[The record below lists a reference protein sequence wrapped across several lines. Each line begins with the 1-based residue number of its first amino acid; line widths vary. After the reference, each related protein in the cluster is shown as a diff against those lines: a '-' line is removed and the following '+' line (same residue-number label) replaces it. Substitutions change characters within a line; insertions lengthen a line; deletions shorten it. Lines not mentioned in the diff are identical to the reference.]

1 MMRSLNR
8 NILAC
13 AGIVLVMLILPQF
26 LSAYA
31 INVLNDVG
39 LYAVLALSLN
49 IILGHAGLFN
59 MGHAAFYAMGAYTT
73 AILNI
78 QYGIPILW
86 LMVPSGLVA
95 GLFAFLVT
103 RPIIHLRGDYLLI
116 VTIGIVEI
124 VNIAIVNN
132 VFGLTGGANGLYG
145 IGRPVLFGQ
154 TLAKPYQL
162 YYLIWA
168 FVGLSVLL
176 FYLLENSR
184 FGRALNYIKQD
195 ALAAQGTGINA
206 SHYKVA
212 AFVLGAFWAGM
223 AGTLYATKMTLI
235 SPQSFTFWESVLLF
249 AIVILAG
256 SGSIKGVLLGSFLL
270 ITLLEVFRDFGSA
283 RMLVFG
289 AAMVVM
295 MIFRPRGLL
304 PPKPQKYIVAPI
316 LEKIRGAAAAVTS
329 GATPASAST
338 ATAGSAPG
346 SVAAPAGPKN
356 DGGQRGE
363 A

>member
-1 MMRSLNR
+1 MNR
-8 NILAC
+8 KTLAY
-13 AGIVLVMLILPQF
+13 AAIVLAMLALPKF
-26 LSAYA
+26 LSAYS

-59 MGHAAFYAMGAYTT
+59 MGHAAFYAMGAYAT
-73 AILNI
+73 AILNTR
-78 QYGIPILW
+78 YGIPILW
-86 LMVPSGLVA
+86 LMAPSGLVA
-95 GLFAFLVT
+95 GLFAFIVV

-132 VFGLTGGANGLYG
+132 VFGLTGGANGIYG
-145 IGRPVLFGQ
+145 ISRPELFGY
-154 TLAKPYQL
+154 TLSKPHQL

-168 FVGLSVLL
+168 FVGLTVIL
-176 FYLLENSR
+176 FHLLENSR

-235 SPQSFTFWESVLLF
+235 SPESFTFWESVLLF

-270 ITLLEVFRDFGSA
+270 IALLELFRDFGSA

-289 AAMVVM
+289 AAMMVM
-295 MIFRPRGLL
+295 MIFRPQGLL
-304 PPKPQKYIVAPI
+304 PPKPQKYTVGPI
-316 LEKIRGAAAAVTS
+316 LEKIRAAAA
-329 GATPASAST
+329 AAA
-338 ATAGSAPG
+338 
-346 SVAAPAGPKN
+346 AAPVKPETGH
-356 DGGQRGE
+356 GQEGK

>member
-1 MMRSLNR
+1 MNR
-8 NILAC
+8 KHLAY
-13 AGIVLVMLILPQF
+13 AAIVLLLLVLPRF
-26 LSAYA
+26 LSAYS

-59 MGHAAFYAMGAYTT
+59 MGHAAFYAMGAYAT
-73 AILNI
+73 AILNT

-86 LMVPSGLVA
+86 LMAPSGLVA
-95 GLFAFLVT
+95 GLFAFIVV

-132 VFGLTGGANGLYG
+132 VFGLTGGANGIYG
-145 IGRPVLFGQ
+145 IGRPALFGY
-154 TLAKPYQL
+154 TLSKPHQL

-168 FVGLSVLL
+168 FVGLTVIL
-176 FYLLENSR
+176 FHLLENSR

-235 SPQSFTFWESVLLF
+235 SPESFTFWESVLLF

-256 SGSIKGVLLGSFLL
+256 SGSIKGVLLGSFLM
-270 ITLLEVFRDFGSA
+270 ITLLELFRDFGSA

-289 AAMVVM
+289 AAMMAM
-295 MIFRPRGLL
+295 MIFRPQGLL

-316 LEKIRGAAAAVTS
+316 LEKIR
-329 GATPASAST
+329 ASK
-338 ATAGSAPG
+338 TAGQTDQ
-346 SVAAPAGPKN
+346 AAPAGQ
-356 DGGQRGE
+356 GGD

>member
-1 MMRSLNR
+1 MNR
-8 NILAC
+8 KILAYI
-13 AGIVLVMLILPQF
+13 AIILILLALPQF
-26 LSAYA
+26 LSPYA
-31 INVLNDVG
+31 TNVLNDVG

-49 IILGHAGLFN
+49 IILGHTGLFN

-73 AILNI
+73 AILNT
-78 QYGIPILW
+78 QYGLPILW

-95 GLFAFLVT
+95 GLFAFIVVK
-103 RPIIHLRGDYLLI
+103 PIIHLRGDYLLI

-132 VFGLTGGANGLYG
+132 VFGLTGGANGIYG
-145 IGRPVLFGQ
+145 IGRPDLFGHI
-154 TLAKPYQL
+154 LSKPHQL

-168 FVGLSVLL
+168 FVGLTVLL
-176 FYLLENSR
+176 FHFLENSR

-195 ALAAQGTGINA
+195 ALAAEGTGINA
-206 SHYKVA
+206 SHYKLA

-235 SPQSFTFWESVLLF
+235 SPESFTFWESVLLF

-256 SGSIKGVLLGSFLL
+256 SGSIKGVLLGSFVL
-270 ITLLEVFRDFGSA
+270 ITLLELFRDFGSA

-289 AAMVVM
+289 AAMMAM
-295 MIFRPRGLL
+295 MIFRPQGLL

-316 LEKIRGAAAAVTS
+316 LEKIR
-329 GATPASAST
+329 ASK
-338 ATAGSAPG
+338 TAGQTDQ
-346 SVAAPAGPKN
+346 AAPAGQ
-356 DGGQRGE
+356 GGD

>member
-1 MMRSLNR
+1 MNR
-8 NILAC
+8 KTIAYTALILILLA
-13 AGIVLVMLILPQF
+13 LPQF
-26 LSAYA
+26 LSPYA
-31 INVLNDVG
+31 TNVLNDVG

-49 IILGHAGLFN
+49 IILGHTGLFN

-73 AILNI
+73 AILNT

-95 GLFAFLVT
+95 GLFAFIVGK
-103 RPIIHLRGDYLLI
+103 PIIHLRGDYLLI

-132 VFGLTGGANGLYG
+132 VFGLTGGANGIYG
-145 IGRPVLFGQ
+145 IGRPDLFGHI
-154 TLAKPYQL
+154 LSKPHQL

-168 FVGLSVLL
+168 FVGLTVLL
-176 FYLLENSR
+176 FHFLENSR

-195 ALAAQGTGINA
+195 ALAAEGTGINA
-206 SHYKVA
+206 SHYKLA

-235 SPQSFTFWESVLLF
+235 SPESFTFWESVLLF

-256 SGSIKGVLLGSFLL
+256 SGSIKGVLLGSLLL
-270 ITLLEVFRDFGSA
+270 ITLLELFRDFGSA

-289 AAMVVM
+289 AAMMAM
-295 MIFRPRGLL
+295 MIFRPQGLL
-304 PPKPQKYIVAPI
+304 PPKPQKYTVAPI
-316 LEKIRGAAAAVTS
+316 LDKIRAAEAAGQTK
-329 GATPASAST
+329 
-338 ATAGSAPG
+338 
-346 SVAAPAGPKN
+346 PAGQ
-356 DGGQRGE
+356 GGD

>member
-1 MMRSLNR
+1 MNRKSL
-8 NILAC
+8 AY
-13 AGIVLVMLILPQF
+13 AAIVLAMLVLPKF
-26 LSAYA
+26 LSAYS

-59 MGHAAFYAMGAYTT
+59 MGHAAFYAMGAYAT
-73 AILNI
+73 AILNT

-86 LMVPSGLVA
+86 LMIPSGLFA
-95 GLFAFLVT
+95 GLFAFIVV

-132 VFGLTGGANGLYG
+132 VFGLTGGANGIYG
-145 IGRPVLFGQ
+145 IGRPDLFGHI
-154 TLAKPYQL
+154 LSKPHQL

-168 FVGLSVLL
+168 FVGLTVLL
-176 FYLLENSR
+176 FHFLENSR

-195 ALAAQGTGINA
+195 ALAAEGTGINA
-206 SHYKVA
+206 SHYKLA

-235 SPQSFTFWESVLLF
+235 SPESFTFWESVLLF

-270 ITLLEVFRDFGSA
+270 ITLLELFRDFGSA

-289 AAMVVM
+289 AAMMAM
-295 MIFRPRGLL
+295 MIFRPQGLL

-316 LEKIRGAAAAVTS
+316 LEKIR
-329 GATPASAST
+329 ASK
-338 ATAGSAPG
+338 TAGQTDQ
-346 SVAAPAGPKN
+346 AAPAGQ
-356 DGGQRGE
+356 GGD

>member
-1 MMRSLNR
+1 MNR
-8 NILAC
+8 KILAYI
-13 AGIVLVMLILPQF
+13 AIILILLALPQF
-26 LSAYA
+26 LSPYA
-31 INVLNDVG
+31 TNVLNDVG

-73 AILNI
+73 AILNT

-86 LMVPSGLVA
+86 LMAPSGLVA
-95 GLFAFLVT
+95 GLFAFIVVK
-103 RPIIHLRGDYLLI
+103 PIIHLRGDYLLI

-132 VFGLTGGANGLYG
+132 VFGLTGGANGIYG
-145 IGRPVLFGQ
+145 ISRPDLFGHI
-154 TLAKPYQL
+154 LSKPHQL

-168 FVGLSVLL
+168 FVGLTVLL
-176 FYLLENSR
+176 FHFLENSR

-195 ALAAQGTGINA
+195 ALAAEGTGINA
-206 SHYKVA
+206 SHYKLA

-235 SPQSFTFWESVLLF
+235 SPESFTFWESVLLF

-256 SGSIKGVLLGSFLL
+256 SGSIKGVLLGSLLL
-270 ITLLEVFRDFGSA
+270 ITLLELFRDFGSA

-289 AAMVVM
+289 AAMMAM
-295 MIFRPRGLL
+295 MIFRPQGLL
-304 PPKPQKYIVAPI
+304 PPKPQKYTVAPI
-316 LEKIRGAAAAVTS
+316 LDKIRAAEAAGQTEQ
-329 GATPASAST
+329 
-338 ATAGSAPG
+338 
-346 SVAAPAGPKN
+346 AAPAK
-356 DGGQRGE
+356 QRGE

>member
-1 MMRSLNR
+1 MNR
-8 NILAC
+8 KHLAY
-13 AGIVLVMLILPQF
+13 AAIVLLLLVLPRF
-26 LSAYA
+26 LSAYS

-59 MGHAAFYAMGAYTT
+59 MGHAAFYAMGAYAT
-73 AILNI
+73 AILNT

-86 LMVPSGLVA
+86 LMAPSGLVA
-95 GLFAFLVT
+95 GLFAFIVV

-132 VFGLTGGANGLYG
+132 VFGLTGGANGIYG
-145 IGRPVLFGQ
+145 ISRPELFGY
-154 TLAKPYQL
+154 TLSKPHQL

-168 FVGLSVLL
+168 FVGLTVIL
-176 FYLLENSR
+176 FHLLENSR

-235 SPQSFTFWESVLLF
+235 SPESFTFWESVLLF

-270 ITLLEVFRDFGSA
+270 IALLELFRDFGSA

-289 AAMVVM
+289 AAMMAM
-295 MIFRPRGLL
+295 MIFRPQGLL

-316 LEKIRGAAAAVTS
+316 LEKIR
-329 GATPASAST
+329 ASK
-338 ATAGSAPG
+338 TAGQTDQ
-346 SVAAPAGPKN
+346 AAPAGQ
-356 DGGQRGE
+356 GGD

>member
-1 MMRSLNR
+1 MNR
-8 NILAC
+8 KTLAYIAVILILLA
-13 AGIVLVMLILPQF
+13 LPQF
-26 LSAYA
+26 LSPYA
-31 INVLNDVG
+31 TNVLNDVG

-49 IILGHAGLFN
+49 IILGHTGLFN

-73 AILNI
+73 AILNT

-95 GLFAFLVT
+95 GLFAFIVVK
-103 RPIIHLRGDYLLI
+103 PIIHLRGDYLLI

-132 VFGLTGGANGLYG
+132 VFGLTGGANGIYG
-145 IGRPVLFGQ
+145 IARPDLFGHI
-154 TLAKPYQL
+154 LSKPHQL

-168 FVGLSVLL
+168 FVGLTVLL
-176 FYLLENSR
+176 FHFLENSR

-195 ALAAQGTGINA
+195 ALAAEGTGINA
-206 SHYKVA
+206 SHYKLA

-235 SPQSFTFWESVLLF
+235 SPESFTFWESVLLF

-256 SGSIKGVLLGSFLL
+256 SGSIKGVLLGSLLL
-270 ITLLEVFRDFGSA
+270 ITLLELFRDFGSA

-289 AAMVVM
+289 AAMMAM
-295 MIFRPRGLL
+295 MIFRPQGLL
-304 PPKPQKYIVAPI
+304 PSKPQKYTVAPI
-316 LEKIRGAAAAVTS
+316 LDKIRAAEAAGQTK
-329 GATPASAST
+329 
-338 ATAGSAPG
+338 
-346 SVAAPAGPKN
+346 PAGQ
-356 DGGQRGE
+356 GGD

>member
-1 MMRSLNR
+1 MNR
-8 NILAC
+8 KTIAYTALILILLA
-13 AGIVLVMLILPQF
+13 LPQF
-26 LSAYA
+26 LSPYA
-31 INVLNDVG
+31 TNVLNDVG

-49 IILGHAGLFN
+49 IILGHTGLFN

-73 AILNI
+73 AILNT
-78 QYGIPILW
+78 QYGLPILW

-95 GLFAFLVT
+95 GLFAFIVVK
-103 RPIIHLRGDYLLI
+103 PIIHLRGDYLLI

-132 VFGLTGGANGLYG
+132 VFGLTGGANGIYG
-145 IGRPVLFGQ
+145 IGRPDLFGHI
-154 TLAKPYQL
+154 LSKPHQL

-168 FVGLSVLL
+168 FVGLTVLL
-176 FYLLENSR
+176 FHFLENSR

-195 ALAAQGTGINA
+195 ALAAEGTGINA
-206 SHYKVA
+206 SHYKLA

-235 SPQSFTFWESVLLF
+235 SPESFTFWESVLLF

-256 SGSIKGVLLGSFLL
+256 SGSIKGVLLGSQLL
-270 ITLLEVFRDFGSA
+270 ITLLELFRDFGSA

-289 AAMVVM
+289 AAMMAM
-295 MIFRPRGLL
+295 MIFRPQGLL
-304 PPKPQKYIVAPI
+304 PPKPQKYTVAPI
-316 LEKIRGAAAAVTS
+316 LDKIRAAEAAGQTK
-329 GATPASAST
+329 
-338 ATAGSAPG
+338 
-346 SVAAPAGPKN
+346 PAGQ
-356 DGGQRGE
+356 GGD

>member
-1 MMRSLNR
+1 MNR
-8 NILAC
+8 KTIAYTALILILLA
-13 AGIVLVMLILPQF
+13 LPQF
-26 LSAYA
+26 LSPYA
-31 INVLNDVG
+31 TNVLNDVG

-49 IILGHAGLFN
+49 IILGHTGLFN

-73 AILNI
+73 AILNT

-95 GLFAFLVT
+95 GLFAFIVVK
-103 RPIIHLRGDYLLI
+103 PIIHLRGDYLLI

-132 VFGLTGGANGLYG
+132 VFGLTGGANGIYG
-145 IGRPVLFGQ
+145 IGRPDLFGHI
-154 TLAKPYQL
+154 LSKPHQL

-168 FVGLSVLL
+168 FVGLTVLL
-176 FYLLENSR
+176 FHFLENSR

-195 ALAAQGTGINA
+195 ALAAEGTGINA
-206 SHYKVA
+206 SHYKLA

-235 SPQSFTFWESVLLF
+235 SPESFTFWESVLLF

-270 ITLLEVFRDFGSA
+270 IALLELFRDFGSA

-289 AAMVVM
+289 AAMMAM
-295 MIFRPRGLL
+295 MIFRPQGLL

-316 LEKIRGAAAAVTS
+316 LEKIR
-329 GATPASAST
+329 ASK
-338 ATAGSAPG
+338 TAGQTDQ
-346 SVAAPAGPKN
+346 AAPAGQ
-356 DGGQRGE
+356 GGD

>member
-1 MMRSLNR
+1 MNR
-8 NILAC
+8 KILAYI
-13 AGIVLVMLILPQF
+13 AIILILLALPQF
-26 LSAYA
+26 LSPYA
-31 INVLNDVG
+31 TNVLNDVG

-49 IILGHAGLFN
+49 IILGHTGLFN

-73 AILNI
+73 AILNT
-78 QYGIPILW
+78 QYGLPILW

-95 GLFAFLVT
+95 GLFAFIVVK
-103 RPIIHLRGDYLLI
+103 PIIHLRGDYLLI

-132 VFGLTGGANGLYG
+132 VFGLTGGANGIYG
-145 IGRPVLFGQ
+145 IGRPDLFGHI
-154 TLAKPYQL
+154 LSKPHQL

-168 FVGLSVLL
+168 FVGLTVLL
-176 FYLLENSR
+176 FHFLENSR

-195 ALAAQGTGINA
+195 ALAAEGTGINA
-206 SHYKVA
+206 SHYKLA

-235 SPQSFTFWESVLLF
+235 SPESFTFWESVLLF

-270 ITLLEVFRDFGSA
+270 ITLLELFRDFGSA

-289 AAMVVM
+289 AAMMAM
-295 MIFRPRGLL
+295 MIFRPQGLL

-316 LEKIRGAAAAVTS
+316 LEKIR
-329 GATPASAST
+329 ASK
-338 ATAGSAPG
+338 TAGQTDQ
-346 SVAAPAGPKN
+346 AAPAGQ
-356 DGGQRGE
+356 GGD

>member
-1 MMRSLNR
+1 MNR
-8 NILAC
+8 KHLAY
-13 AGIVLVMLILPQF
+13 AAIVLLLLVLPRF
-26 LSAYA
+26 LSAYS

-59 MGHAAFYAMGAYTT
+59 MGHAAFYAMGAYAT
-73 AILNI
+73 AILNT

-86 LMVPSGLVA
+86 LMAPSGLVA
-95 GLFAFLVT
+95 GLFAFIVV

-132 VFGLTGGANGLYG
+132 VFGLTGGANGIYG
-145 IGRPVLFGQ
+145 IGRPELFGY
-154 TLAKPYQL
+154 TLSKPHQL

-168 FVGLSVLL
+168 FVGLTVIL
-176 FYLLENSR
+176 FHLLENSR

-235 SPQSFTFWESVLLF
+235 SPESFTFWESVLLF

-256 SGSIKGVLLGSFLL
+256 SGSIKGVLLGSFLM
-270 ITLLEVFRDFGSA
+270 ITLLELFRDFGSA

-289 AAMVVM
+289 AAMMAM
-295 MIFRPRGLL
+295 MIFRPQGL
-304 PPKPQKYIVAPI
+304 
-316 LEKIRGAAAAVTS
+316 
-329 GATPASAST
+329 
-338 ATAGSAPG
+338 
-346 SVAAPAGPKN
+346 
-356 DGGQRGE
+356 
-363 A
+363 